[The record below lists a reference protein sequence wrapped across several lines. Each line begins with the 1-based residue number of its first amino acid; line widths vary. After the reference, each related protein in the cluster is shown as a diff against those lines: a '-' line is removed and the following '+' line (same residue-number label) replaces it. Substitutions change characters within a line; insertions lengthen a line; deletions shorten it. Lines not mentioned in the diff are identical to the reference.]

1 MLKVADI
8 SLNAAVALGAVVFLA
23 YLGYHYYDFGLFTTL
38 PESIVGF
45 FLRNWL
51 LQYVTLGLVVA
62 AVIAKVP
69 VGRAIKRQEAG
80 KRI

>member
-1 MLKVADI
+1 MLKIADVA
-8 SLNAAVALGAVVFLA
+8 LGAAVALGAVVFLA
-23 YLGYHYYDFGLFTTL
+23 YVGYHFYDFGLFTTL

-51 LQYVTLGLVVA
+51 LQYVTLGLVIMA
-62 AVIAKVP
+62 LIAKIP
-69 VGRAIKRQEAG
+69 VGRAIKRREAG